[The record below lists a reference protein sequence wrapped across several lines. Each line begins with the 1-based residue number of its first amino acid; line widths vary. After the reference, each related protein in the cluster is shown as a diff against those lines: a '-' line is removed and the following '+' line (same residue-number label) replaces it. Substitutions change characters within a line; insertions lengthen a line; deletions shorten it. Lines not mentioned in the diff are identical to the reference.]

1 MGRPW
6 ALRRRC
12 TRRRALLVA
21 PAACLLTAV
30 LTLAQTGAARADT
43 PTESGQ
49 APALSSSSA
58 TDAQTP
64 VAPPSGTGAATSTPV
79 TTTITSPAGTTT
91 TTTTTPSAR
100 PAAAAATNGATSPA
114 PSSSSTGV
122 SVVTGGQPSIP
133 TTIQMPNSSR
143 FRQAVSAFLS
153 AALGAAPTSIRSMI
167 GQSAL
172 LDVSGSSSA
181 TRCRCS
187 VAVAVSAG
195 GTATATAV
203 SGAGPAALGSSAVRA
218 ATSATGNAGQDV
230 PAAETSGSTGNA
242 MSVSITGHGAATANA
257 STGDSGIPA
266 GPGTAAG
273 SVLTAHN
280 VAISYPLAAGAAI
293 NLDFALLL
301 DGGTASSTFNVLPCG
316 LQVCGGRASTAT
328 ADIAVYAP
336 NGSSCASVGTEWC
349 TVAVAISVGGPAGSA
364 HASVIRPAGIAGGT
378 CAVVGRPTAVA
389 IGVGGP
395 AQATAHMGAGGGA
408 CPAGASPAGSQT
420 GPVTAQSGNTGNAL
434 AVGVTAVGP
443 AGSAATSGNAGSVRA
458 ITDSTGPTGTAS
470 SAIAT
475 TGDTGDAVG
484 ISIGKLSASSL
495 VRSGSS
501 GRAAAL
507 CTHCDLPGGDAI
519 ADSYTG
525 RTGGSYALAIAGK
538 QSTANAVSGDSGDA
552 ASWAVHGTAAI
563 FQTGQNSTASPDNVV
578 QTGNPGQVYV
588 SGRSGD
594 TGNVV
599 ATATDL
605 LTWVSVLTQSGN
617 AGSVISTAKW
627 DADGCSLIF
636 ATFTITCTPP
646 TAGQSSTEPV
656 VPSGSQNAAQPVVS
670 PAQGK
675 IAVARG
681 SAATVAPTSTPRTT
695 ASSTP
700 TAGLAPAVRA
710 STGGTTGGGGN
721 RTSGHDVKV
730 VGGARTR
737 LASDNSIRS
746 VVSPAASG
754 SLTTWWAV
762 LTLCVLA
769 GFLLALTYVA
779 CRHGRPPRM
788 NTG

>member
-1 MGRPW
+1 MGRPGT
-6 ALRRRC
+6 L
-12 TRRRALLVA
+12 RRRALL
-21 PAACLLTAV
+21 AALTACALTLLLT
-30 LTLAQTGAARADT
+30 LLQTVAARADT
-43 PTESGQ
+43 PTDSGS
-49 APALSSSSA
+49 APSSSSSA
-58 TDAQTP
+58 AGPTSAGASTP
-64 VAPPSGTGAATSTPV
+64 AVGSTGATAPAPV
-79 TTTITSPAGTTT
+79 TTTVTSPSGTTT
-91 TTTTTPSAR
+91 TTTVH
-100 PAAAAATNGATSPA
+100 PAAAGTSAGSTAPA

-122 SVVTGGQPSIP
+122 SVVSGGQPGIP
-133 TTIQMPNSSR
+133 TTVQMPNSSR
-143 FRQAVSAFLS
+143 FRQAVSSFLS
-153 AALGAAPTSIRSMI
+153 AAIGAAPTSIRLMI

-172 LDVSGSSSA
+172 TDVSSSSSA
-181 TRCRCS
+181 ARCRCS
-187 VAVAVSAG
+187 VALAVSAG

-203 SGAGPAALGSSAVRA
+203 SGAGPAAVGGAAVRPAA
-218 ATSATGNAGQDV
+218 ATAPSTGNAGQDV

-242 MSVSITGHGAATANA
+242 LSVSVTGKGPATANA
-257 STGDSGIPA
+257 TTGDSGIPA
-266 GPGTAAG
+266 SPGTSPG
-273 SVLTAHN
+273 GVLTAHN
-280 VAISYPLAAGAAI
+280 VAISYPLAAGAA
-293 NLDFALLL
+293 LTFDMALLL

-316 LQVCGGRASTAT
+316 LQVCGSRGTTAT

-336 NGSSCASVGTEWC
+336 NGSSCAAAGTEWC
-349 TVAVAISVGGPAGSA
+349 TVAIAISVGGAAGSA
-364 HASVIRPAGIAGGT
+364 HATVVRPVGT
-378 CAVVGRPTAVA
+378 ATASCTAALVGRPTAVA

-408 CPAGASPAGSQT
+408 CTPGASSPSTAT

-434 AVGVTAVGP
+434 AVGVTEQGP
-443 AGSAATSGNAGSVRA
+443 AGSAATSGNAGTVRA

-484 ISIGKLSASSL
+484 ISIGKLSASAL

-563 FQTGQNSTASPDNVV
+563 FQTGQNSTASPDNIV

-605 LTWVSVLTQSGN
+605 LTWVSVLTQSGS
-617 AGSVISTAKW
+617 AGTVVSTAKW

-636 ATFTITCTPP
+636 ATFTITCTPQ
-646 TAGQSSTEPV
+646 TGDHTSAKQV

-670 PAQGK
+670 PAGQGK
-675 IAVARG
+675 IAVAAG
-681 SAATVAPTSTPRTT
+681 VAPTSAPRTT

-700 TAGLAPAVRA
+700 TVGSAPAASA
-710 STGGTTGGGGN
+710 STSGTTGGGGY
-721 RTSGHDVKV
+721 RTSGHDEKV

-737 LASDNSIRS
+737 LASDNTIRS
-746 VVSPAASG
+746 VVSPATSG
-754 SLTTWWAV
+754 SLTSWWAV
-762 LTLCVLA
+762 LTLCLLA
-769 GFLLALTYVA
+769 GFLVALTYVA
-779 CRHGRPPRM
+779 CRHGRPARL